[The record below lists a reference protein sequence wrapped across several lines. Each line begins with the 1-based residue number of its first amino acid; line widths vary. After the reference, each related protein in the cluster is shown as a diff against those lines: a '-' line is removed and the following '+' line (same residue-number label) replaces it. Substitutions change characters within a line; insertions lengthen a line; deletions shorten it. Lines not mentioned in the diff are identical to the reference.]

1 MLTIEQIKQK
11 YNNGEK
17 ITIAIIGDSTSSGF
31 GANPSPNTWINGLSY
46 GCVNNPSFGENWN
59 NDNPYYINTT
69 SIISQ
74 AQQDNIGI
82 PSAVRLFRT
91 ELESKNQSSKVY
103 NFGGSGYTADTHIA
117 NGTVASALALSPDAI
132 FFNLGI
138 NTAKNNGSQNTSLR
152 TLVAQAIS
160 GGVLPVLVKP
170 HNIGVAYS
178 PSGNWS
184 ETATPDEWYPM
195 DNWQSI
201 RDNIQ
206 QIANDYNL
214 SVIDLGTDT
223 GELDI
228 TLLYD
233 PFHPSNLGYKKI
245 SEIYKKWISGD
256 NFIFI
261 KNGKS
266 YTSENNSAFKI
277 KLSDNQIV
285 GIPLTTEIEDF
296 IKIKVGNN
304 IATFK

>member
-1 MLTIEQIKQK
+1 MLTIEQIRQK

-17 ITIAIIGDSTSSGF
+17 IIIAIIGDSTSSGF

-46 GCVNNPSFGENWN
+46 GCVNNPRFGENWN

-91 ELESKNQSSKVY
+91 GLENKNQSSKVY

-117 NGTVASALALSPDAI
+117 NGTVASVLSLSPDAI

-184 ETATPDEWYPM
+184 EIATPDQWYPM

-256 NFIFI
+256 SFIFI

-266 YTSENNSAFKI
+266 YTSENDGAFKI
-277 KLSDNQIV
+277 KLSDNKIV
-285 GIPLTTEIEDF
+285 GIPLTAEIQDF